1 MIVVDLSESQTII
14 VIPAATINIF
24 KKVIR
29 LSLSPRITNPK
40 NADKTGDNASINKV
54 IATVVVVNA

>member
-1 MIVVDLSESQTII
+1 
-14 VIPAATINIF
+14 
-24 KKVIR
+24 VIR